1 MLALADLL
9 PLRSLLSEPLRL
21 ILRTSLFEADA
32 LSLWLFDRLR
42 DIERLWYIDPL
53 ADLLAD
59 LNRLALAD
67 IEAL

>member
-1 MLALADLL
+1 L
-9 PLRSLLSEPLRL
+9 E
-21 ILRTSLFEADA
+21 
-32 LSLWLFDRLR
+32 RLR
-42 DIERLWYIDPL
+42 DIDRLWYIDPL